1 MSRQRLIK
9 GSLLKSETADIVK
22 DIMNSPHD
30 EKFVSTLLYQRVSLN
45 MYLDAYR
52 FNHGITND
60 DNLPDYLQEL
70 IKIYKLIDMC
80 VKYLPHELK
89 TVYDYLFVSNLT
101 MDEATHRVNYAK
113 TSIHRYK
120 NLILKTLANCLNV

>member
-1 MSRQRLIK
+1 
-9 GSLLKSETADIVK
+9 
-22 DIMNSPHD
+22 
-30 EKFVSTLLYQRVSLN
+30 
-45 MYLDAYR
+45 MYLDAYK

-80 VKYLPHELK
+80 VKNLPYELK

-101 MDEATHRVNYAK
+101 MDEATSRLNYAK

-120 NLILKTLANCLNV
+120 NLIVKTLSNCINV